1 MSDGTTLY
9 PPWKQAVKRLLDDG
23 LDFGS
28 VVTRLDIAKLCDIAP
43 PRNIDD
49 VRRYDLELLRNIS
62 EIRDTLLTAHCMLL
76 VANGEGGFIVIHPK
90 DQTSHSIKTGVKA
103 ITKEMQRMATSVNF
117 VRTDLLDN
125 EQRAQNADAIAKVS
139 SLAGML
145 SKHEILK
152 INERATV

>member
-49 VRRYDLELLRNIS
+49 VRRYDLELLRSIY

-76 VANGEGGFIVIHPK
+76 VANGEGGFVVIRPE
-90 DQTSHSIKTGVKA
+90 DQTSHAIRTGTRAIGREIK
-103 ITKEMQRMATSVNF
+103 RMAENVNF

-125 EQRAQNADAIAKVS
+125 EQRAQNADAIAKVT
-139 SLAGML
+139 SLAGMV